1 MFRIMSTT
9 GPQPDLGARP
19 DPPRQPDYLLILM
32 IGLFLL
38 ALLIALLTDVP
49 ALLR

>member
-1 MFRIMSTT
+1 MMSTT
-9 GPQPDLGARP
+9 GQQPDSSTGP
-19 DPPRQPDYLLILM
+19 NPPRQPDYLLILM

-38 ALLIALLTDVP
+38 ALLIAFLTDVP